1 MMYQEVISGIVRG
14 VAGQLIH
21 VEVEIRN
28 GLPYFTMVGCL
39 SKEAAEAKERVASA
53 LRSIGH
59 PLPSMK
65 LTVNLS
71 PANIKKKGTAFDFP
85 IAVAFLACLGLIP
98 GSELDKICIL
108 GELALNGKIHGAGCC
123 LPIILEARKRGIH
136 RFFLAAEDQ
145 NSLED
150 MDGIQII
157 PMEHLSDVLDY
168 FHEGSSI

>member
-71 PANIKKKGTAFDFP
+71 PANIKEGHSFRLSNCCGFFGVSWFD
-85 IAVAFLACLGLIP
+85 
-98 GSELDKICIL
+98 S
-108 GELALNGKIHGAGCC
+108 
-123 LPIILEARKRGIH
+123 GI
-136 RFFLAAEDQ
+136 RT
-145 NSLED
+145 
-150 MDGIQII
+150 G
-157 PMEHLSDVLDY
+157 
-168 FHEGSSI
+168 